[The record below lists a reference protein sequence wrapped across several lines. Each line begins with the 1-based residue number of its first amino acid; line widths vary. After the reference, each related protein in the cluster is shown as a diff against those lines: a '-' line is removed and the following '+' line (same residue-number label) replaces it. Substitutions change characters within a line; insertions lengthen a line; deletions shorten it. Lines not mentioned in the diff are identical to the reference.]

1 MLTASAAPGRRVA
14 CLRRT
19 VGCVAWALWLG
30 ASAFS
35 TSAAAETRGY
45 AISLIHTATYSDK
58 GNCPSG
64 GNGSTTEIHERIL
77 MAQGLT
83 KDQADKVLTSGGIFA
98 AADDNGTA
106 GNAGV
111 KTGSSAQGGSAQGG
125 SAPERAQRFDFDR
138 RGQLY
143 GQRVDI
149 GDFPTS
155 VPDDHIET
163 VQGAGSGHYAY
174 GFNLSGQATP
184 YSFEDPETH
193 ELIQDQM
200 WRVLGCFTAYEYRLP
215 GIPYNEGITWD
226 TAEDSMPAWLL
237 SISGDDLSKDGD
249 VTVTFDR
256 SLDVLMR
263 DRHGGVLSGSSYTID
278 PDPRSHTVFKGH
290 IKDQVLTIEPGNFFM
305 QGESQFYALLRF
317 TDTHLRL
324 TLKPDG
330 ALRGFIGGYQPW
342 LDYFHYLAIR
352 GQEDSEVDLPG
363 VYYALKRLADGV
375 PDASGQNTAIS
386 ASYYL
391 EAVPVFTTDQAGKVL
406 GRAYEGNP
414 AR

>member
-1 MLTASAAPGRRVA
+1 MSACRRPGRTR
-14 CLRRT
+14 LSP
-19 VGCVAWALWLG
+19 G
-30 ASAFS
+30 ASAGLAALAGMACVVLGS
-35 TSAAAETRGY
+35 TASAETRGY
-45 AISLIHTATYSDK
+45 AISLIHTATYADK
-58 GNCPSG
+58 GNCPRG

-83 KDQADKVLTSGGIFA
+83 KEQADTVLTSGGVFA
-98 AADDNGTA
+98 AADDGDVK
-106 GNAGV
+106 NADAN
-111 KTGSSAQGGSAQGG
+111 KNDANTNKDTGDAAV
-125 SAPERAQRFDFDR
+125 ARARRFDFDR
-138 RGQLY
+138 RGHLY
-143 GQRVDI
+143 GQVVDI

-163 VQGAGSGHYAY
+163 VEGAGTGHYAY
-174 GFNLSGQATP
+174 GFNLAGKQTA

-200 WRVLGCFTAYEYRLP
+200 WRVLGCFTAYQYRLP

-237 SISGDDLSKDGD
+237 SISGDDLSHDGD

-263 DRHGGVLSGSSYTID
+263 NRHGGVLSGSSYTVD
-278 PDPRSHTVFKGH
+278 PDPRSHSQFKGH
-290 IKDQVLTIEPGNFFM
+290 IKDHVLTIEPGNFSM

-317 TDTHLRL
+317 TNTHLRL
-324 TLKPDG
+324 NLNDDG
-330 ALRGFIGGYQPW
+330 TLRGFIGGYQPW

-363 VYYALKRLADGV
+363 VYYAMKRLADAV
-375 PDASGQNTAIS
+375 PDQNGQNTAIS
-386 ASYYL
+386 ATYYI
-391 EAVPVFTTDQAGKVL
+391 EAVPVFTTDESGKVL
-406 GRAYEGNP
+406 SRAYEGNG
-414 AR
+414 R